1 MIFDRPTSSE
11 LIKAVMDF
19 LDTKIKDELPPHLA
33 FKLRITNN
41 VLGMVQREI
50 DQGET
55 LQQEVYD
62 AMQSLMHSDELTTKK
77 LSELIKD
84 GKIDLKDE
92 DLKDLLAILF
102 LDKITNKSLR
112 SSSFKSIFPSLIN
125 SENFLVVS
133 TSECIR
139 FCIAS

>member
-62 AMQSLMHSDELTTKK
+62 VMQNLMNSDELSTKK

-84 GKIDLKDE
+84 GNIDLKNE
-92 DLKDLLAILF
+92 DLKDLLAILSKN
-102 LDKITNKSLR
+102 KIAIDNPNYSTYK
-112 SSSFKSIFPSLIN
+112 KLIKW
-125 SENFLVVS
+125 L
-133 TSECIR
+133 
-139 FCIAS
+139 

>member
-50 DQGET
+50 DHGET
-55 LQQEVYD
+55 LHQEVHD
-62 AMQSLMHSDELTTKK
+62 AMQNLINSEELTTEN
-77 LSELIKD
+77 LSDFIKN
-84 GKIDLKDE
+84 GKIDLKNRDLE
-92 DLKDLLAILF
+92 DLLVLLSKN
-102 LDKITNKSLR
+102 KIAVDNPNYSTYK
-112 SSSFKSIFPSLIN
+112 KLIK
-125 SENFLVVS
+125 
-133 TSECIR
+133 
-139 FCIAS
+139 

>member
-92 DLKDLLAILF
+92 ALKDLLAILSKN
-102 LDKITNKSLR
+102 KIAVDNPNYSTYK
-112 SSSFKSIFPSLIN
+112 KLIKW
-125 SENFLVVS
+125 L
-133 TSECIR
+133 
-139 FCIAS
+139 